1 MHRSDVQSPIGVAVQ
16 NPTALK
22 TNQNRIWWLLALLLL
37 IVNLL
42 AWQRL
47 RLADWLC
54 EMVTMQSDQSDY
66 TQQRLWLDRIER
78 VSPHSAQLALHR
90 ARLARFEGD
99 FEKARAELRRARYLG
114 GDPQLADREE
124 WLLLAQSGRI
134 AVAEPELAR
143 LLEEGSGEVPEI
155 CLAYATGYIRVR
167 NFPAALTLL
176 RGMLQD
182 YPGDARAHAWSGQV
196 YAEIKDVDNAE
207 KSFRTALQLEPEN
220 ALAALGLGQLLVDS
234 KEFEAA
240 VPYFQTAMQV
250 AQYAPAAA
258 SGLAVCWQSLSQP
271 EKAEAILVEALS
283 RFPNDYRLLVEF
295 ANLLNERG
303 DFDKAIELLQ
313 PEIDHGTLRRE
324 IRYAYAIALRSKG
337 RIEEATGH
345 FEYAAEAAR
354 MIVDAKAKAPLAAD
368 DPRNAELRSAIG
380 AQHLQYGNEEE
391 GLIWLHSAL
400 EQQPSLQSA
409 HRSLARH
416 YLAKSQREAKYLGI
430 AQRHLALAGPE
441 FRTSGT
447 PASRTEAPAAA
458 PVSPLP

>member
-16 NPTALK
+16 NPAATETSQKRA
-22 TNQNRIWWLLALLLL
+22 WWLLALLLL
-37 IVNLL
+37 MINLL

-54 EMVTMQSDQSDY
+54 GMVTMQSDQPDY
-66 TQQRLWLDRIER
+66 TQQRLWLDRIAR
-78 VSPHSAQLALHR
+78 VSPHSSQLALHR

-99 FEKARAELRRARYLG
+99 FDEARAELRRARYLG
-114 GDPQLADREE
+114 SDPLLADREE

-134 AVAEPELAR
+134 AAAEPELGR
-143 LLEEGSGEVPEI
+143 LLEEGNSDVPEI

-176 RGMLQD
+176 QGMLQD

-196 YAEIKDVDNAE
+196 YAEIKDVANAE
-207 KSFRTALQLEPEN
+207 KSFRAALQLQPEN

-240 VPYFQTAMQV
+240 LPHFQTALQV

-271 EKAEAILVEALS
+271 GKAEAVLVDALAK
-283 RFPNDYRLLVEF
+283 FPNDYRLLTEF

-324 IRYAYAIALRSKG
+324 IRYAYAIALRSQG

-354 MIVDAKAKAPLAAD
+354 MIVDAKAKAPLASE
-368 DPRNAELRSAIG
+368 DPSNAELRSSIG

-400 EQQPSLQSA
+400 EQQPNLQTA

-441 FRTSGT
+441 FRTSGA
-447 PASRTEAPAAA
+447 PSSRTEPSAAA
-458 PVSPLP
+458 PVGPMP